1 MANITPQQLFPNAEN
16 KALGEAVTAESL
28 VLPLSDLPAV
38 SPAEADIAAGNG
50 SEVLRGILEQSFS
63 QVTALAPEAKPTK
76 MTIAKS
82 NPQGIGTNTMRT
94 TFTVAFD
101 LTIDPTLLA
110 PVAE

>member
-1 MANITPQQLFPNAEN
+1 MKVLPQQLFPNAEN
-16 KALGEAVTAESL
+16 KATGETVTAESL

-38 SPAEADIAAGNG
+38 SAAEAEVATGNG
-50 SEVLRGILEQSFS
+50 SEVLRGILEQSYS
-63 QVTALAPEAKPTK
+63 QISALAPEAKPTK

-110 PVAE
+110 PVSE